1 MSDHGFDEIID
12 RRGTSS
18 IKWDKYGEKDI
29 LPLWVADMD
38 FRAPPAIVEALGHRI
53 EHGIFG
59 YTHPP
64 DELTRAVVSMLEAEY
79 GWQVENAAVLWLP
92 GLVAGLNLACRA
104 ICDQGENVVT
114 AVPIYPPFLSAPVHS
129 GLSVSQAALVQQNG
143 RWEYDFE
150 ALERAILPQ
159 SRLFLL
165 CNPHNPVGRVLDED
179 ELSKIAQLCEKHD
192 LFICSDEIHCGLLL
206 DGKKRHVPIASLSR
220 KIEKRTITLMAPSKT
235 FNIPGLSV
243 SFAII
248 PDPSLRQRFSRAMAG
263 IVPHVN
269 ALGYTAALAAYRDC
283 SIWHAELIDY
293 LAKNRD
299 LVEQSI
305 PQMGLA
311 MAHVEATYL
320 AWIDARHIENPALF
334 FEKAGVGLSDG
345 ADFGC
350 HGFVRLNFGCPR
362 SRLAAALQRMKSALR

>member
-1 MSDHGFDEIID
+1 MPDFGFDEIID

-18 IKWDKYGEKDI
+18 VKWDKYAGRDI

-38 FRAPPAIVEALGHRI
+38 FMAPPAIVEALQHRI
-53 EHGIFG
+53 RHGIFG

-64 DELTRAVVSMLEAEY
+64 AELTRTVVSMLAAEY
-79 GWQVENAAVLWLP
+79 GWQVESEAILWLP
-92 GLVAGLNLACRA
+92 GLVTGLNLACRA
-104 ICDQGENVVT
+104 VCDKGENVVT
-114 AVPIYPPFLSAPVHS
+114 AVPIYPPFLSAPLHS
-129 GLSVSQAALVQQNG
+129 GLSVSKAALVRQNG
-143 RWEYDFE
+143 RWQYDFE
-150 ALERAILPQ
+150 VLERAILPQ

-165 CNPHNPVGRVLDED
+165 CNPHNPTGRVLDRA
-179 ELSKIAQLCEKHD
+179 ELDTIAQLCEAHD

-206 DGKKRHVPIASLSR
+206 DGGKRHVPIASLSPQ
-220 KIEKRTITLMAPSKT
+220 IEKRTITLMAPSKT

-248 PDPSLRQRFSRAMAG
+248 PDPGLRRRFEAAMAG

-283 SIWHAELIDY
+283 SQWHLDLIDY

-299 LVEQSI
+299 LVERAI
-305 PQMGLA
+305 PEMGLA

-320 AWIDARHIENPALF
+320 AWIDARHIENPVAR
-334 FEKAGVGLSDG
+334 FENAGVGLSDG
-345 ADFGC
+345 ADFGNP
-350 HGFVRLNFGCPR
+350 GFVRLNFGCPR
-362 SRLAAALQRMKSALR
+362 SRLAEALQHMKFALR

>member
-1 MSDHGFDEIID
+1 MPDHGFDEIVD

-18 IKWDKYGEKDI
+18 IKWDKYEGRNI

-38 FRAPPAIVEALGHRI
+38 FMAPPAIVEALAHRI

-64 DELTRAVVSMLEAEY
+64 EELTRTVVSMLEAEY
-79 GWQVENAAVLWLP
+79 GWQVESETILWLP
-92 GLVAGLNLACRA
+92 GLVTGLNLACRA
-104 ICDQGENVVT
+104 ICDQGESVVT

-129 GLSVSQAALVQQNG
+129 GLSVSKAALLQQNG

-206 DGKKRHVPIASLSR
+206 DGEKRHVPIASLSK

-248 PDPSLRQRFSRAMAG
+248 PDPSLRQRFSGAMAG
-263 IVPHVN
+263 IAPHVN

-283 SIWHAELIDY
+283 SKWHLDLIDY
-293 LAKNRD
+293 LARNRD

-334 FEKAGVGLSDG
+334 FENSGVGLSDG

-362 SRLAAALQRMKSALR
+362 SRLAEALQRMKSALR